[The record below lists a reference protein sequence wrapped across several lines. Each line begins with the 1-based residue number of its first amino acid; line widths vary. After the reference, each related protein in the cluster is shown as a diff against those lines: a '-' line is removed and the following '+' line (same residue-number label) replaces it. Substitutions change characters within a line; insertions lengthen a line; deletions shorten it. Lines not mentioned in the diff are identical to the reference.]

1 MIPMVALEYACVSEG
16 VHPRV
21 LKCSFIPPGTAT
33 RPIECI
39 FTIFR
44 SISLAIISL
53 LARASARPVIG
64 VDEVHTEEEE
74 WQ

>member
-1 MIPMVALEYACVSEG
+1 MFALEYACVSEG
-16 VHPRV
+16 VQPRV
-21 LKCSFIPPGTAT
+21 QKCSFIPPVPTT

-44 SISLAIISL
+44 SISVAIISL

-64 VDEVHTEEEE
+64 VDEVHAEEE
-74 WQ
+74 